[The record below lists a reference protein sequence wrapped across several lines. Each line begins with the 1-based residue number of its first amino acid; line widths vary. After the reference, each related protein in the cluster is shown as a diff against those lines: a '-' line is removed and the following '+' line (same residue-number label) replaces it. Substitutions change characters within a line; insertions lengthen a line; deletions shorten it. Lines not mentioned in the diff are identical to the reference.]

1 MHNITQAARGSALVD
16 GPDELTLRLLQ
27 ERTSAL
33 EVGPRLYLTSLAIS
47 INTAKPCPT
56 DKWNEIKDAKHERKE
71 ARTKEAKQMK
81 AAGTWGPSL
90 GIPVKWDEKQLQK
103 QDVRRRKV
111 EVVNSLD
118 NRDPSTCKDA

>member
-1 MHNITQAARGSALVD
+1 MT
-16 GPDELTLRLLQ
+16 T
-27 ERTSAL
+27 
-33 EVGPRLYLTSLAIS
+33 LAIS
-47 INTAKPCPT
+47 INTAKPCPI

-103 QDVRRRKV
+103 QDTRRKKGNESNGSGTPQQQSLCE
-111 EVVNSLD
+111 EV
-118 NRDPSTCKDA
+118 